1 MAKKHYFSAGNMRT
15 DLRNNLWFLLLGLLT
30 LLLFLVNL
38 GVGSVMLPWAEVLKA
53 LFHSAHAD
61 STALVI
67 VNEYRLPQAITA
79 LSVGVLL
86 SMSGLVLQTLFRNP
100 LAGPSVLGISSGASL
115 GVAVVLLSGSAFGV
129 DMSATPVVGNLAVIL
144 AALAGALAVL
154 FLILFVSGRF
164 SNVVT
169 VLIIGIMLGYAVSA
183 VVSVLQFFSG
193 SEDLHAY
200 VLWGLG
206 SFSKVSVQQS
216 LLLLFTALGG
226 VLILF
231 LYVKPLNALL
241 LGEQYARSIGFRPL
255 RIQRVLILVTGILVA
270 VGTAFTG
277 PIAFLG
283 LAVPHLA
290 RGFFKTS
297 QQGVLLP
304 AAILTGASLALLCN
318 LVAKL
323 PGYDISL
330 PINAVT
336 SLIGAPVIVWVIVK
350 SRHIKNE

>member
-1 MAKKHYFSAGNMRT
+1 MRPE
-15 DLRNNLWFLLLGLLT
+15 LRNNLWFLLLGLLT
-30 LLLFLVNL
+30 VLLFVANL
-38 GVGSVMLPWAEVLKA
+38 GMGSVVLPWAEVMKA
-53 LFHSAHAD
+53 LFHLRHAGT
-61 STALVI
+61 TAGVI
-67 VNEYRLPQAITA
+67 VNDYRLPQAVTA
-79 LSVGVLL
+79 LSTGILL

-115 GVAVVLLSGSAFGV
+115 GVAVVLLSGSAFGFQV
-129 DMSATPVVGNLAVIL
+129 SSLPVVGNLAVIL
-144 AALAGALAVL
+144 AALAGALMVLAV
-154 FLILFVSGRF
+154 ILFVSARV

-206 SFSKVSVQQS
+206 SFSKASVRQS
-216 LLLLFTALGG
+216 FLLLFAALGG
-226 VLILF
+226 MLILF
-231 LYVKPLNALL
+231 FYVKPLNALL
-241 LGEQYARSIGFRPL
+241 LGEQYARSMGFHPL
-255 RIQRVLILVTGILVA
+255 RIQRVLIFVTGILVA
-270 VGTAFTG
+270 VATAFTG

-304 AAILTGASLALLCN
+304 ATVLTGAALALLCN

-336 SLIGAPVIVWVIVK
+336 SLVGAPVIIWVIMK
-350 SRHIKNE
+350 SRHIKNG

>member
-1 MAKKHYFSAGNMRT
+1 MMPSN
-15 DLRNNLWFLLLGLLT
+15 LRNNFWFLILSLLSF
-30 LLLFLVNL
+30 LLFLANL
-38 GVGSVMLPWAEVLKA
+38 GFGSVMLPWDQVIKA
-53 LFHSAHAD
+53 LFHSTHAD
-61 STALVI
+61 ATALII
-67 VNEYRLPQAITA
+67 VNQYRLPQAITA
-79 LSVGVLL
+79 FSTGILL

-115 GVAVVLLSGSAFGV
+115 GVAVVLLSGSIVGV
-129 DMSATPVVGNLAVIL
+129 DMSSLPVVGNLAVIL
-144 AALAGALAVL
+144 AALAGALLVL
-154 FLILFVSGRF
+154 GIILFVSARVA
-164 SNVVT
+164 NVIT

-206 SFSKVSVQQS
+206 SFSKATVRQS
-216 LLLLFTALGG
+216 FLLLFTALGG
-226 VLILF
+226 MLILF
-231 LYVKPLNALL
+231 FYIKPLNALL
-241 LGEQYARSIGFRPL
+241 LGEDYARNIGFQPL
-255 RIQRVLILVTGILVA
+255 RIQRVLIFVTGILVA

-290 RGFFKTS
+290 RATFKTS

-304 AAILTGASLALLCN
+304 ATILMGIVLALFCN
-318 LVAKL
+318 LAAKL

-336 SLIGAPVIVWVIVK
+336 SLVGAPVIIWVIIRN
-350 SRHIKNE
+350 RHVQLR

>member
-1 MAKKHYFSAGNMRT
+1 MQLYF
-15 DLRNNLWFLLLGLLT
+15 RNKSWFLLLGLLT
-30 LLLFLVNL
+30 VVLFVANL
-38 GVGSVMLPWAEVLKA
+38 GYGSVMLPWPKVLQA
-53 LFHSAHAD
+53 LFPGRVAHDAA
-61 STALVI
+61 SVI
-67 VNEYRLPQAITA
+67 VNQYRLPQAVTA
-79 LSVGVLL
+79 LSTGILL
-86 SMSGLVLQTLFRNP
+86 SMSGLVLQTIFRNP

-115 GVAVVLLSGSAFGV
+115 GVAVILLSGSLFGWEI
-129 DMSATPVVGNLAVIL
+129 SSWPVVGDLAVIL
-144 AALAGALAVL
+144 AALAGALLVLAV
-154 FLILFVSGRF
+154 ILFVSARV

-206 SFSKVSVQQS
+206 SFSKATVQQA
-216 LLLLFTALGG
+216 LLLFFTALGG
-226 VLILF
+226 MLVLFFYI
-231 LYVKPLNALL
+231 KPLNALL
-241 LGEQYARSIGFRPL
+241 LGEQYARSIGFHPM
-255 RIQRVLILVTGILVA
+255 RIQRVLILVTGVLVA

-290 RGFFKTS
+290 RGLFKTS
-297 QQGVLLP
+297 RQGVLLP
-304 AAILTGASLALLCN
+304 ATILTGAALALLCN
-318 LVAKL
+318 LIAKL

-336 SLIGAPVIVWVIVK
+336 SLVGAPVIIWVIAK
-350 SRHIKNE
+350 SRHVKKG

>member
-1 MAKKHYFSAGNMRT
+1 MHSTF
-15 DLRNNLWFLLLGLLT
+15 RNNLWFLLLGLLT
-30 LLLFLVNL
+30 VVLFVANL
-38 GVGSVMLPWAEVLKA
+38 GFGSVMLPWTEVLKA
-53 LFHSAHAD
+53 LFHVSHAD

-67 VNEYRLPQAITA
+67 VNQYRMPQAITA
-79 LSVGVLL
+79 LSTGILL
-86 SMSGLVLQTLFRNP
+86 SMSGLVLQTIFRNP

-115 GVAVVLLSGSAFGV
+115 GVAVVLLSGSVVGIDLSSTAI
-129 DMSATPVVGNLAVIL
+129 VGNLAVVL
-144 AALAGALAVL
+144 AALAGALLVL
-154 FLILFVSGRF
+154 SIILFVSARVA
-164 SNVVT
+164 NVIT

-206 SFSKVSVQQS
+206 SFSKATIQQS
-216 LLLLFTALGG
+216 FLLLFSALAGI
-226 VLILF
+226 LILF
-231 LYVKPLNALL
+231 FYVKSLNALL
-241 LGEQYARSIGFRPL
+241 LGEDYARSLGFHPL
-255 RIQRVLILVTGILVA
+255 RIQRFLILVTGILVA

-304 AAILTGASLALLCN
+304 ATILMGAALALFCN

-336 SLIGAPVIVWVIVK
+336 SLVGAPVIIWVIMK
-350 SRHIKNE
+350 SRHVKFG

>member
-1 MAKKHYFSAGNMRT
+1 MHSNF
-15 DLRNNLWFLLLGLLT
+15 RNNLGFLLLGLLV
-30 LLLFLVNL
+30 LLLFVANL
-38 GVGSVMLPWAEVLKA
+38 GFGSVMLPWAEVLKA
-53 LFHSAHAD
+53 LFHTSHAD

-67 VNEYRLPQAITA
+67 VNRYRMPQAITA
-79 LSVGVLL
+79 LATGVLL

-115 GVAVVLLSGSAFGV
+115 GVAVVLLSGSVAGV
-129 DMSATPVVGNLAVIL
+129 DLSSLAVVGNLTVVL
-144 AALAGALAVL
+144 AALAGALLVL
-154 FLILFVSGRF
+154 GIILFVSARVA
-164 SNVVT
+164 NVIT

-206 SFSKVSVQQS
+206 SFSKATIQQS
-216 LLLLFTALGG
+216 FLLLFTAFSG
-226 VLILF
+226 VVILF
-231 LYVKPLNALL
+231 FYVKPLNALL
-241 LGEQYARSIGFRPL
+241 LGEDYARSIGFHPM
-255 RIQRVLILVTGILVA
+255 RIQRVLILVTGVLVA

-304 AAILTGASLALLCN
+304 ATILTGASLALFCN

-336 SLIGAPVIVWVIVK
+336 SLIGAPIVVWVIVNRGK
-350 SRHIKNE
+350 VKRE